1 LAIRDVA
8 AGSAFTLAV
17 LNNDTLVTWGF
28 TREGQA
34 SLPSWMKGRAVSQVE
49 TGSNYAAILG
59 RDGRVYGWGQNDFG
73 TLGRIPAGCTTKCAA
88 GTGIPAG
95 ALSGVRT
102 ISASLGHM
110 MAIKTDGSLLIWGRN
125 DFLQRQA
132 PSTALTGLSAV
143 AAGHSH
149 SLAVKGGRVI
159 AWGRNTWGQ
168 INVPANLT
176 GVTAVSAGFD
186 HSLALKSDGTVV
198 CWGSNH
204 TGQCTVPRGLT
215 NVVQIS
221 AGRYYSLAMDR
232 NGKVYGWGTVDFGQS
247 KVPNGIAPAGAI
259 AAGYNHSVIGF
270 RMGEVLAWGGDAA
283 LGALITRTPTATP

>member
-1 LAIRDVA
+1 VA

-28 TREGQA
+28 NREGQA
-34 SLPSWMKGRAVSQVE
+34 ALPAWMKGRAVSQVE
-49 TGSNYAAILG
+49 TGSNYAAVLG
-59 RDGRVYGWGQNDFG
+59 RDGRVYGWGQDDFG
-73 TLGRIPAGCTTKCAA
+73 TLAKFPAGCTTKCVA

-102 ISASLGHM
+102 ISASLGHI

-132 PSTALTGLSAV
+132 PSTARTGLTAI

-168 INVPANLT
+168 TIVPTTARSN
-176 GVTAVSAGFD
+176 VTAVSAGFD

-204 TGQCTVPRGLT
+204 TGQCTVPRGLKD
-215 NVVQIS
+215 VIQIS
-221 AGRYYSLAMDR
+221 AGRYYSIAMDR
-232 NGKVYGWGTVDFGQS
+232 DGKVYGWGTVEFSQS
-247 KVPNGIAPAGAI
+247 NVPTLIQKAGAI
-259 AAGYNHSVIGF
+259 SAGYSHSVIGF
-270 RMGEVLAWGGDAA
+270 RNGEVLAWGDPK
-283 LGALITRTPTATP
+283 LGALVTRTPTVTP